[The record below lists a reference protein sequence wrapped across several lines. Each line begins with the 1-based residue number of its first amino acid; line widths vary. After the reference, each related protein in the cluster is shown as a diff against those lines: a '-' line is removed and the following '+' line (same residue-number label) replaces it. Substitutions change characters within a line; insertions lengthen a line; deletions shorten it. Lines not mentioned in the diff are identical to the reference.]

1 MSVQYPPATPS
12 EPEVP
17 DLELEEELEAEHG
30 LARSI
35 VIGILIAVPLCIGAW
50 VALIGFAVS
59 RTGASLAGPLW
70 MAAGVGVLTGL
81 LFGSWAGFVARTH
94 AFEEMDRK
102 LSHPDAGA
110 QRGRRLPSTR

>member
-1 MSVQYPPATPS
+1 VSVQHPPATQS

-17 DLELEEELEAEHG
+17 DLELEEELQAEHG

-35 VIGILIAVPLCIGAW
+35 VIGILVATPLCIGVW
-50 VALIGFAVS
+50 VGLIGFAVS

-70 MAAGVGVLTGL
+70 MAAGVGVLTAL

-94 AFEEMDRK
+94 EFEEMDRRV
-102 LSHPDAGA
+102 SGRPRGAG
-110 QRGRRLPSTR
+110 RVRPPPSAR

>member
-1 MSVQYPPATPS
+1 VQHPPTTLP
-12 EPEVP
+12 EPDGP
-17 DLELEEELEAEHG
+17 DVELEEELSAEHG

-35 VIGILIAVPLCIGAW
+35 VVGILVATPVCIGLW
-50 VALIGFAVS
+50 MGLIGFAVS

-94 AFEEMDRK
+94 EFEEMDRTF
-102 LSHPDAGA
+102 SHRDVGA
-110 QRGRRLPSTR
+110 ERARRPPSSR